1 MGGQSDG
8 KFIFSSFEFRV
19 STGELFRRGHKL
31 RLPDQNARLL
41 TVLLKHPGTVLGRHD
56 LRSVM
61 WPDGEHLNHDH
72 AITNS
77 INQLRAI
84 LRDNSR
90 SPSYIETI
98 PKRGY
103 RFIAEVRFEP
113 TSQPAAPLE
122 EPGSAVT
129 PAQFQPASSP
139 EALPLLTVEVP
150 DLPPDLVDT
159 QAIQDSQ
166 GRRPFLWYGVIAILV
181 AGMLFGAER
190 LWVSQAHPPPQLKQ
204 ITLGI
209 APIEASGDEAQ
220 SIAEP
225 FRLELV
231 DAASQLP
238 GVVVRAAH
246 SFGSTA
252 INHAAIPSLT
262 QGLQLDTLLL
272 GRIATSAPNHFDF
285 TFELV
290 RGSDAVHLAT
300 FHYSGTK
307 EQLGT
312 IRSQIQRDLFLRLS
326 DSPHSRLNPIHST
339 ENTQAY
345 SEYLQGRQ
353 ELLHPTDEAI
363 GRAIQNFRHA
373 TNQDASFVQAFS
385 GLGSAYLLRAEHSSL
400 DRDASYAAARAASLT
415 AIHLDPRTAEAHATL
430 GFLYF
435 RHDWNAVAAE
445 TELKQA
451 IDQESG
457 QALHRIMY
465 ALVLG
470 NTGRFREALE
480 ELDKAQAAD
489 PLWPP
494 IYLTEIYLYSAARDN
509 ARALEA
515 AQRLQKLMPDWP
527 LACDQNAWAF
537 WYAGRHEEAIRE
549 WIHMATLEHDAL
561 RLKLEQDGLKAL
573 SDGGTIA
580 YARLKL
586 ASLQSEQSSAHPN
599 DFQPAEWQLNAGE
612 PQQALKSMESMVH
625 AHDPEALQ
633 FAASPAYFS
642 LHGDPAFNALLTQI
656 GLPLPAKTSTP

>member
-1 MGGQSDG
+1 
-8 KFIFSSFEFRV
+8 
-19 STGELFRRGHKL
+19 
-31 RLPDQNARLL
+31 
-41 TVLLKHPGTVLGRHD
+41 
-56 LRSVM
+56 M

-113 TSQPAAPLE
+113 ASLPPAALE
-122 EPGSAVT
+122 EPGSGGIIIT
-129 PAQFQPASSP
+129 PPELQPASSP
-139 EALPLLTVEVP
+139 EALPLPTVELP
-150 DLPPDLVDT
+150 DLSPGLVDT
-159 QAIQDSQ
+159 QITQQ
-166 GRRPFLWYGVIAILV
+166 RRPFLWYGVIAILV
-181 AGMLFGAER
+181 AGVLFGAEH
-190 LWVSQAHPPPQLKQ
+190 LWGHHAHPLPSPPRQ

-209 APIEASGDEAQ
+209 APIEASDVEAQ

-246 SFGSTA
+246 SFGSTT
-252 INHAAIPSLT
+252 INHDAIPSLT

-272 GRIATSAPNHFDF
+272 GKITTSAPHHFDF

-326 DSPHSRLNPIHST
+326 DSPSSRLDPIHST

-345 SEYLQGRQ
+345 SDYLQGRQ
-353 ELLHPTDEAI
+353 ELIHPTDEAI
-363 GRAIQNFRHA
+363 GRAIQDFRSA
-373 TNQDASFVQAFS
+373 TSQDASFVQAFS

-445 TELKQA
+445 SELKQA

-509 ARALEA
+509 ARALDA
-515 AQRLQKLMPDWP
+515 AQKLQKLMPDWP
-527 LACDQNAWAF
+527 LACDQKAWAF

-561 RLKLEQDGLKAL
+561 RLELEQDGLKAL
-573 SDGGTIA
+573 ATGGTIA

-586 ASLQSEQSSAHPN
+586 ASLQSEQSSSHPN

-612 PQQALKSMESMVH
+612 PQQALRSMESMVH